1 MKEYIGV
8 DLGKGGG
15 GEKDRWGKVT
25 GRATLAM
32 TQAAMRVGASAT
44 SRRRLD
50 YGETADFASGV
61 FFAGCAGADPLSA
74 ASCRRNT
81 GKANRGKTPITPTVI
96 MSLPRFE

>member
-32 TQAAMRVGASAT
+32 TQAAMRVGNES
-44 SRRRLD
+44 
-50 YGETADFASGV
+50 
-61 FFAGCAGADPLSA
+61 
-74 ASCRRNT
+74 
-81 GKANRGKTPITPTVI
+81 KAIELRGNC
-96 MSLPRFE
+96 